1 MRQIEMILMFLSV
14 FISWLL
20 ILSGAVEAVWGLC
33 QVYGYTASNHSLY
46 ALTDITLTNVEALA
60 YYVEGEFGD
69 YECEAPYNAQCS
81 VELGVPLKGY
91 RYNFD

>member
-1 MRQIEMILMFLSV
+1 MKTKFIKVAFVSAIAMIGAINVFNANKTQTLS
-14 FISWLL
+14 
-20 ILSGAVEAVWGLC
+20 
-33 QVYGYTASNHSLY
+33 
-46 ALTDITLTNVEALA
+46 DITLTNVEALA

-69 YECEAPYNAQCS
+69 YECKAPYNAQCS

>member
-1 MRQIEMILMFLSV
+1 MKTRFLKVTFVAAVAVIGAFNV
-14 FISWLL
+14 FNANKTDA
-20 ILSGAVEAVWGLC
+20 LS
-33 QVYGYTASNHSLY
+33 
-46 ALTDITLTNVEALA
+46 DITLTNVEALA

>member
-1 MRQIEMILMFLSV
+1 MKTKFIKVAFVSAIAMIGAINVFNANKTQTLS
-14 FISWLL
+14 
-20 ILSGAVEAVWGLC
+20 
-33 QVYGYTASNHSLY
+33 
-46 ALTDITLTNVEALA
+46 DITLTNVEALA

>member
-1 MRQIEMILMFLSV
+1 MKTKFIKVTFVAAIAMIGAINVFNANKTQTLS
-14 FISWLL
+14 
-20 ILSGAVEAVWGLC
+20 
-33 QVYGYTASNHSLY
+33 
-46 ALTDITLTNVEALA
+46 DITLTNVEALA

>member
-1 MRQIEMILMFLSV
+1 MQNNLNYEQIKLKKMKTRFLKVTFVAAVAVIGAFNV
-14 FISWLL
+14 FNANKTQT
-20 ILSGAVEAVWGLC
+20 LS
-33 QVYGYTASNHSLY
+33 
-46 ALTDITLTNVEALA
+46 DITLTNVEALA

>member
-1 MRQIEMILMFLSV
+1 MKTKFIKVTFVAAIAMIGTINVFNANKTETLS
-14 FISWLL
+14 
-20 ILSGAVEAVWGLC
+20 
-33 QVYGYTASNHSLY
+33 
-46 ALTDITLTNVEALA
+46 DITLTNVEALA
-60 YYVEGEFGD
+60 YYIEGEFGD

>member
-1 MRQIEMILMFLSV
+1 MQNNLNYEQIKLKKMKTRFLKVTFVAAVAVIGAFNV
-14 FISWLL
+14 FYANKTGA
-20 ILSGAVEAVWGLC
+20 LSE
-33 QVYGYTASNHSLY
+33 
-46 ALTDITLTNVEALA
+46 ITLTNVEALA

>member
-1 MRQIEMILMFLSV
+1 MKRRFLKATFVAAVAMIGAFNVFNANKTETLS
-14 FISWLL
+14 
-20 ILSGAVEAVWGLC
+20 
-33 QVYGYTASNHSLY
+33 
-46 ALTDITLTNVEALA
+46 DITLANVEALA

>member
-1 MRQIEMILMFLSV
+1 MKTRFLKVTFVAAVAVIGAFNV
-14 FISWLL
+14 FNANKTDA
-20 ILSGAVEAVWGLC
+20 LS
-33 QVYGYTASNHSLY
+33 
-46 ALTDITLTNVEALA
+46 DITLTNVEALA

-69 YECEAPYNAQCS
+69 YECEAPYNAQCG